1 MHDAAERDD
10 FECRGDRVRAARR
23 SEERVTS
30 ELEFDRDE
38 RGRWRARTT
47 LRGRGLTFNELL
59 NKGTA
64 FTADERR
71 EFGIEGLVPHAVTT
85 LRDQVALAL
94 EIARDKTDA
103 LERYIY
109 LAALQDRNETLFDR
123 LVLENLEELLPVVYT
138 PTVGQACLKYSH
150 IFRRGR
156 GLWITPEHRGRIRQV
171 LSNAP
176 SRNVRLIVLTDNER
190 ILGLGDL
197 GAGGMGIPIGKL
209 ALYTVAAGIHPSQ
222 VLPMSLDVG
231 TDNESLLGDPQY
243 LGVRARRL
251 RGEPYESLVE
261 ELVEAIAGVFPGVLL
276 QWEDFK
282 KANAF
287 TLLERYRE
295 RLPSFNDDI
304 QGTAAVVM
312 AGMFA
317 ACRAQGERLVD
328 QRVVIVGAGAA
339 GVGTAR
345 QLLAASARAGDA
357 RGCVAVLDSQGL
369 VVEARNLRDEYKR
382 GVAWSEAQVSAAGLD
397 PEREKSLLE
406 VVRAVRPSVLIGASG
421 TSGLFTEAV
430 VREMAL
436 HCPRPLILPM
446 SNPTS
451 KCEARPEQVL
461 AWSEGRALVATGSPF
476 PPVMVGESSRR
487 VAQANNVFVFPG
499 VGLGVLATGARFVSD
514 AMLLRAAETL
524 ASCVGARDLAEGELY
539 PRQRE
544 LRQVARAI
552 AEAVAR
558 QARDEGL
565 CVELSDDEIVERVG
579 REMWQ
584 PDYPELVNA
593 AG

>member
-1 MHDAAERDD
+1 M
-10 FECRGDRVRAARR
+10 
-23 SEERVTS
+23 SS

-64 FTADERR
+64 FTSDERR

>member
-1 MHDAAERDD
+1 M
-10 FECRGDRVRAARR
+10 
-23 SEERVTS
+23 TS

-85 LRDQVALAL
+85 PRDQVALAL

-514 AMLLRAAETL
+514 AMFLRAAETL

>member
-1 MHDAAERDD
+1 M
-10 FECRGDRVRAARR
+10 
-23 SEERVTS
+23 TS

-514 AMLLRAAETL
+514 AMFLRAAETL

>member
-1 MHDAAERDD
+1 MSSEVRLERDD
-10 FECRGDRVRAARR
+10 RGK
-23 SEERVTS
+23 
-30 ELEFDRDE
+30 
-38 RGRWRARTT
+38 WRAHTT
-47 LRGRGLTFNELL
+47 LRGRALAFNEFL

-64 FTADERR
+64 FTAEERR
-71 EFGIEGLVPHAVTT
+71 AFGLEGLLPHAVTT
-85 LRDQVALAL
+85 LRDQVALAR

-109 LAALQDRNETLFDR
+109 LASLQDRNETLFGR

-138 PTVGQACLKYSH
+138 PTVGLACQRYSH

-156 GLWITPEHRGRIRQV
+156 GLWVTPEHRGRIRQV
-171 LSNAP
+171 LANAP
-176 SRNVRLIVLTDNER
+176 SRDVRLIVLTDNER

-209 ALYTVAAGIHPSQ
+209 ALYTVAAGVHPSQ

-231 TDNESLLGDPQY
+231 TDNESLLADPQY
-243 LGVRARRL
+243 LGVRERRL
-251 RGEPYESLVE
+251 RGEPYETLVE
-261 ELVEAIAGVFPGVLL
+261 ELVEAICAVFPRALL

-282 KANAF
+282 KGNAF
-287 TLLERYRE
+287 ALLERYRA

-312 AGMFA
+312 AGMIA
-317 ACRAQGERLVD
+317 ACRAKGERLVD
-328 QRVVIVGAGAA
+328 QRVVILGAGAA
-339 GVGTAR
+339 GVGVAR
-345 QLLAASARAGDA
+345 QLLGAFSRAGDA
-357 RGCVAVLDSQGL
+357 QGAVALLDSQGL
-369 VVEARNLRDEYKR
+369 VVETRNLRDEYKR
-382 GVAWSEAQVSAAGLD
+382 SVAWTEAQVASVGLD

-406 VVRAVRPSVLIGASG
+406 VVRAVKPGVLIGASATG
-421 TSGLFTEAV
+421 GLFTEAV
-430 VREMAL
+430 VREMAQ

-446 SNPTS
+446 SNPTAQ
-451 KCEARPEQVL
+451 CEARPEQVL

-476 PPVMVGESSRR
+476 PPVMVGDRSRR

-514 AMLLRAAETL
+514 AMFLRAAETL
-524 ASCVGARDLAEGELY
+524 AHCVGERDLADGELY

-558 QARDEGL
+558 QARDEGA
-565 CVELSDDEIVERVG
+565 CPELSDDEIVERVG

-584 PDYPELVNA
+584 PEYPELVSA
-593 AG
+593 AE

>member
-1 MHDAAERDD
+1 M
-10 FECRGDRVRAARR
+10 
-23 SEERVTS
+23 TS

-476 PPVMVGESSRR
+476 PPVLVGESSRR

>member
-1 MHDAAERDD
+1 M
-10 FECRGDRVRAARR
+10 
-23 SEERVTS
+23 TS

-328 QRVVIVGAGAA
+328 QRKACFGSRMI
-339 GVGTAR
+339 
-345 QLLAASARAGDA
+345 
-357 RGCVAVLDSQGL
+357 
-369 VVEARNLRDEYKR
+369 
-382 GVAWSEAQVSAAGLD
+382 
-397 PEREKSLLE
+397 SL
-406 VVRAVRPSVLIGASG
+406 
-421 TSGLFTEAV
+421 
-430 VREMAL
+430 M
-436 HCPRPLILPM
+436 
-446 SNPTS
+446 
-451 KCEARPEQVL
+451 
-461 AWSEGRALVATGSPF
+461 GS
-476 PPVMVGESSRR
+476 
-487 VAQANNVFVFPG
+487 
-499 VGLGVLATGARFVSD
+499 VGLLIVRVPFV
-514 AMLLRAAETL
+514 A
-524 ASCVGARDLAEGELY
+524 
-539 PRQRE
+539 
-544 LRQVARAI
+544 
-552 AEAVAR
+552 
-558 QARDEGL
+558 
-565 CVELSDDEIVERVG
+565 
-579 REMWQ
+579 
-584 PDYPELVNA
+584 
-593 AG
+593 

>member
-1 MHDAAERDD
+1 MSSEVRLERDD
-10 FECRGDRVRAARR
+10 RGK
-23 SEERVTS
+23 
-30 ELEFDRDE
+30 
-38 RGRWRARTT
+38 WRAHTT
-47 LRGRGLTFNELL
+47 LRGRALAFNEFL

-64 FTADERR
+64 FTAEERR
-71 EFGIEGLVPHAVTT
+71 AFGLEGLLPHAVTT
-85 LRDQVALAL
+85 LRDQVALAR

-109 LAALQDRNETLFDR
+109 LASLQDRNETLFGR

-138 PTVGQACLKYSH
+138 PTVGLACQRYSH

-156 GLWITPEHRGRIRQV
+156 GLWVTPEHRGRIRQV
-171 LSNAP
+171 LANAP
-176 SRNVRLIVLTDNER
+176 SRDVRLIVLTDNER

-209 ALYTVAAGIHPSQ
+209 ALYTVAAGVHPSQ

-231 TDNESLLGDPQY
+231 TDNESLLADPQY
-243 LGVRARRL
+243 LGVRERRL
-251 RGEPYESLVE
+251 RGEPYETLVE
-261 ELVEAIAGVFPGVLL
+261 ELVEAICAVFPRALL

-282 KANAF
+282 KGNAF
-287 TLLERYRE
+287 ALLERYRE

-317 ACRAQGERLVD
+317 ACRAKGERLVD
-328 QRVVIVGAGAA
+328 QRVVILGAGAA
-339 GVGTAR
+339 GVGVAR
-345 QLLAASARAGDA
+345 QLLGAFARAGDA
-357 RGCVAVLDSQGL
+357 QGAVALLDSQGL
-369 VVEARNLRDEYKR
+369 VVETRNLRDEYKR
-382 GVAWSEAQVSAAGLD
+382 SVAWTEAQVAAVGLD

-406 VVRAVRPSVLIGASG
+406 VVRAVKPSVLIGASATG
-421 TSGLFTEAV
+421 GLFTEAV
-430 VREMAL
+430 VREMAQ

-446 SNPTS
+446 SNPTAQ
-451 KCEARPEQVL
+451 CEARPEQVL

-476 PPVMVGESSRR
+476 PPVMVGDRSRR

-514 AMLLRAAETL
+514 AMFLRAAETL
-524 ASCVGARDLAEGELY
+524 AHCVGERDLADGELY

-558 QARDEGL
+558 QARDEGA
-565 CVELSDDEIVERVG
+565 CPELSDDEIVERVG
-579 REMWQ
+579 RERWQ
-584 PDYPELVNA
+584 PEYPELVSSA
-593 AG
+593 E

>member
-1 MHDAAERDD
+1 MLP
-10 FECRGDRVRAARR
+10 
-23 SEERVTS
+23 SVTS

-138 PTVGQACLKYSH
+138 STVGQACLKYSH

-156 GLWITPEHRGRIRQV
+156 GLWVTPEHRGRIRQV
-171 LSNAP
+171 LGNAP
-176 SRNVRLIVLTDNER
+176 SRDVRLIVLTDNER

-251 RGEPYESLVE
+251 RGEPYAALVE

-287 TLLERYRE
+287 GLLERYRE
-295 RLPSFNDDI
+295 RLPSFNDDV

-345 QLLAASARAGDA
+345 QLLAAFARAGDA

-369 VVEARNLRDEYKR
+369 VVETRNLRDEYKR
-382 GVAWSEAQVSAAGLD
+382 SVAWSESQVSAVGLD

-430 VREMAL
+430 VRAMAQ

-451 KCEARPEQVL
+451 KCEARPDQVL

-476 PPVMVGESSRR
+476 PPVMVGERSRR

-514 AMLLRAAETL
+514 AMFLSAAETL

-565 CVELSDDEIVERVG
+565 CAELSDDEIVERVG
-579 REMWQ
+579 REMWH
-584 PDYPELVNA
+584 PDYPELINA

>member
-1 MHDAAERDD
+1 MSSEVRLERDD
-10 FECRGDRVRAARR
+10 RGK
-23 SEERVTS
+23 
-30 ELEFDRDE
+30 
-38 RGRWRARTT
+38 WRAHTT
-47 LRGRGLTFNELL
+47 LRGRALAFNEFL

-64 FTADERR
+64 FTAEERR
-71 EFGIEGLVPHAVTT
+71 AFGLEGLLPHAVTT
-85 LRDQVALAL
+85 LRDQVALAR

-109 LAALQDRNETLFDR
+109 LASLQDRNETLFGR

-138 PTVGQACLKYSH
+138 PTVGLACQRYSH

-156 GLWITPEHRGRIRQV
+156 GLWVTPEHRGRIRQV
-171 LSNAP
+171 LANAP
-176 SRNVRLIVLTDNER
+176 SRDVRLIVLTDNER

-209 ALYTVAAGIHPSQ
+209 ALYTVAAGVHPSQ

-231 TDNESLLGDPQY
+231 TDNESLLADPQY
-243 LGVRARRL
+243 LGVRERRL
-251 RGEPYESLVE
+251 RGEPYETLVE
-261 ELVEAIAGVFPGVLL
+261 ELVEAICAVFPRALL

-282 KANAF
+282 KGNAF
-287 TLLERYRE
+287 ALLERYRE

-317 ACRAQGERLVD
+317 ACRAKGERLVD
-328 QRVVIVGAGAA
+328 QRVVILGAGAA
-339 GVGTAR
+339 GVGVAR
-345 QLLAASARAGDA
+345 QLLGAFARAGDA
-357 RGCVAVLDSQGL
+357 QGAVALLDSQGL
-369 VVEARNLRDEYKR
+369 VVETRNLRDEYKR
-382 GVAWSEAQVSAAGLD
+382 SVAWTEAQVAAVGLD

-406 VVRAVRPSVLIGASG
+406 VVRAVKPSVLIGASATG
-421 TSGLFTEAV
+421 GLFTEAV
-430 VREMAL
+430 VREMAQ

-446 SNPTS
+446 SNPTAQ
-451 KCEARPEQVL
+451 CEARPEQVL

-476 PPVMVGESSRR
+476 PPVMVGDRSRR

-514 AMLLRAAETL
+514 AMFLRAAETL
-524 ASCVGARDLAEGELY
+524 AHCVGERDLADGELY

-558 QARDEGL
+558 QARDEGA
-565 CVELSDDEIVERVG
+565 CPELSDDEIVERVG

-584 PDYPELVNA
+584 PEYPELVSSA
-593 AG
+593 E

>member
-1 MHDAAERDD
+1 M
-10 FECRGDRVRAARR
+10 
-23 SEERVTS
+23 TS

-64 FTADERR
+64 FTSDERR

>member
-1 MHDAAERDD
+1 M
-10 FECRGDRVRAARR
+10 
-23 SEERVTS
+23 TS

-71 EFGIEGLVPHAVTT
+71 AFGIEGLVPHAVTT

-171 LSNAP
+171 LGNAP
-176 SRNVRLIVLTDNER
+176 SRDVRLIVLTDNER

-251 RGEPYESLVE
+251 RGEPYQSLVE
-261 ELVEAIAGVFPGVLL
+261 ELVEAIAAVFPGVLL

-476 PPVMVGESSRR
+476 PPVMVGERSRR

-514 AMLLRAAETL
+514 AMFLRAAETL

-565 CVELSDDEIVERVG
+565 CAELSDDEIVERVG

>member
-1 MHDAAERDD
+1 M
-10 FECRGDRVRAARR
+10 
-23 SEERVTS
+23 TS

>member
-1 MHDAAERDD
+1 M
-10 FECRGDRVRAARR
+10 
-23 SEERVTS
+23 TS

-476 PPVMVGESSRR
+476 PPGMVGESSRR